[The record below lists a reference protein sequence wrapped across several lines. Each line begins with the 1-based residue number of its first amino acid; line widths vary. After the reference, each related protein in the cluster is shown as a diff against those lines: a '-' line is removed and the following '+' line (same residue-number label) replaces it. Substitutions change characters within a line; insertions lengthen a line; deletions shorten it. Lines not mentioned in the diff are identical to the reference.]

1 MRFKNHC
8 FVEKCILY
16 RQMKRYQRY
25 YFLLPCKS
33 IYLGIP
39 TPTGR
44 GQKKR
49 TSVWVS
55 HIKLDYFLN
64 VMFKKQNKHGFSC
77 KL

>member
-33 IYLGIP
+33 I
-39 TPTGR
+39 
-44 GQKKR
+44 
-49 TSVWVS
+49 WVS
-55 HIKLDYFLN
+55 QT
-64 VMFKKQNKHGFSC
+64 VQEEAKKENQGLGFTH
-77 KL
+77 